1 MSYGIDLGTS
11 NCLIATVEEN
21 LDGSFEVI
29 CLSDDD
35 GNESFPSVVYFEDE
49 HTYQVGDKALYQ
61 LLHEPDSTVELIKIR
76 LGKSNEIPVKVK
88 GARQPILKTPQ
99 EVSSYLLR
107 HFNTLHHGEISEA
120 VLTVPAFFD
129 QNQKDAT
136 KQAGQLAG
144 INIREMIE
152 EPSAAIM
159 YHLFSQ
165 YKEHGIDWFQ
175 RRGKR
180 NVLVF
185 DFGGGTLDLSLISV
199 ECEGEEVKP
208 RVLFVGGDNELGGNI
223 IDFVFVR
230 HILEYLCLN
239 YRDDGFIQE
248 VKRAYEDYYDG
259 YINHK
264 RLRFPADVSPEIKN
278 FILRLKRNLENVK
291 IQLSTREE
299 TTIVFERIYAPLRLT
314 RKQFEDVVL
323 KDRKLNVKARIEAA
337 LSQMSRQREVVHEV
351 LLVGGSAQIPY
362 LSRLI
367 TDVLGEMNLDRDH
380 IMTSQEYDK
389 SVVKGAAILGAIA
402 DGMEIPPFRRNRC
415 RSIVARDIELQHV
428 KGEPIVFVEKGTEY
442 PFPEKKE
449 YIFNIG
455 HALSETVDLMLNE
468 VIETPGK
475 ASERKPV
482 VDFTF
487 HLPIYYTGDQIRL
500 YLQIN
505 EDGLYQV
512 EAVHDETNEYVEYE
526 PQRQFSLSE
535 DDFEKVRK
543 QVEQSRD
550 IT

>member
-21 LDGSFEVI
+21 LDGSFDVI

-35 GNESFPSVVYFEDE
+35 GNESFPSVVYFENE
-49 HTYQVGDKALYQ
+49 HTYQVGEKALYQ

-76 LGKSNEIPVKVK
+76 LGKSNEIPVKIK
-88 GARQPILKTPQ
+88 GAWQPITKTPQ

-107 HFNTLHHGEISEA
+107 HFNTLHHDEISEA

-230 HILEYLCLN
+230 HILGHLCLN
-239 YRDDGFIQE
+239 YRNDGFIQE
-248 VKRAYEDYYDG
+248 VKRIFEDYYQG
-259 YINHK
+259 YINHN
-264 RLRFPADVSPEIKN
+264 RLRFADGVSPEIKN
-278 FILRLKRNLENVK
+278 FILRLKRNLENAK
-291 IQLSTREE
+291 IQLSTRDE
-299 TTIVFERIYAPLRLT
+299 TTIVFERIYAPLKLT
-314 RKQFEDVVL
+314 RRDFEEVVL
-323 KDRKLNVKARIEAA
+323 KDPDLNVRTRIEDA
-337 LSQMSRQREVVHEV
+337 LNQMSKQREVVHEV

-367 TDVLGEMNLDRDH
+367 TSVLGEMNLDRDH
-380 IMTSQEYDK
+380 IITSQEYDK

-415 RSIVARDIELQHV
+415 RSIVARDIELQHAN
-428 KGEPIVFVEKGTEY
+428 EESIVFVEKGTEY
-442 PFPEKKE
+442 PFPDKKE

-468 VIETPGK
+468 VIERPGTRP
-475 ASERKPV
+475 ERKPV

-512 EAVHDETNEYVEYE
+512 EAVHDETNELVEYE

-535 DDFEKVRK
+535 EALVEVRK
-543 QVEQSRD
+543 RVEQSKD

>member
-1 MSYGIDLGTS
+1 M
-11 NCLIATVEEN
+11 
-21 LDGSFEVI
+21 
-29 CLSDDD
+29 
-35 GNESFPSVVYFEDE
+35 
-49 HTYQVGDKALYQ
+49 
-61 LLHEPDSTVELIKIR
+61 
-76 LGKSNEIPVKVK
+76 
-88 GARQPILKTPQ
+88 
-99 EVSSYLLR
+99 
-107 HFNTLHHGEISEA
+107 
-120 VLTVPAFFD
+120 LTVPAFFD

-323 KDRKLNVKARIEAA
+323 KDRKLNVKGIEAA
-337 LSQMSRQREVVHEV
+337 LSQMSRQRKLSTKSCWLEEVHK
-351 LLVGGSAQIPY
+351 S
-362 LSRLI
+362 LI
-367 TDVLGEMNLDRDH
+367 
-380 IMTSQEYDK
+380 
-389 SVVKGAAILGAIA
+389 
-402 DGMEIPPFRRNRC
+402 
-415 RSIVARDIELQHV
+415 
-428 KGEPIVFVEKGTEY
+428 
-442 PFPEKKE
+442 
-449 YIFNIG
+449 
-455 HALSETVDLMLNE
+455 
-468 VIETPGK
+468 
-475 ASERKPV
+475 
-482 VDFTF
+482 
-487 HLPIYYTGDQIRL
+487 
-500 YLQIN
+500 
-505 EDGLYQV
+505 
-512 EAVHDETNEYVEYE
+512 
-526 PQRQFSLSE
+526 
-535 DDFEKVRK
+535 
-543 QVEQSRD
+543 
-550 IT
+550 

>member
-1 MSYGIDLGTS
+1 
-11 NCLIATVEEN
+11 
-21 LDGSFEVI
+21 
-29 CLSDDD
+29 
-35 GNESFPSVVYFEDE
+35 
-49 HTYQVGDKALYQ
+49 
-61 LLHEPDSTVELIKIR
+61 
-76 LGKSNEIPVKVK
+76 
-88 GARQPILKTPQ
+88 
-99 EVSSYLLR
+99 
-107 HFNTLHHGEISEA
+107 
-120 VLTVPAFFD
+120 
-129 QNQKDAT
+129 
-136 KQAGQLAG
+136 
-144 INIREMIE
+144 
-152 EPSAAIM
+152 
-159 YHLFSQ
+159 
-165 YKEHGIDWFQ
+165 
-175 RRGKR
+175 
-180 NVLVF
+180 
-185 DFGGGTLDLSLISV
+185 
-199 ECEGEEVKP
+199 
-208 RVLFVGGDNELGGNI
+208 
-223 IDFVFVR
+223 
-230 HILEYLCLN
+230 
-239 YRDDGFIQE
+239 
-248 VKRAYEDYYDG
+248 
-259 YINHK
+259 
-264 RLRFPADVSPEIKN
+264 
-278 FILRLKRNLENVK
+278 
-291 IQLSTREE
+291 
-299 TTIVFERIYAPLRLT
+299 
-314 RKQFEDVVL
+314 
-323 KDRKLNVKARIEAA
+323 
-337 LSQMSRQREVVHEV
+337 MSRQREVVHEV

-442 PFPEKKE
+442 PFPEKRE